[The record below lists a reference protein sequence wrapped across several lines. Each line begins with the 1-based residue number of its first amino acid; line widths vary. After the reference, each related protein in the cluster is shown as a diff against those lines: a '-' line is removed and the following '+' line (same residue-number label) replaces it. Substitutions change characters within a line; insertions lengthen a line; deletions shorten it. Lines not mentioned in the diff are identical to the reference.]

1 MKKSIALILSCLFWA
16 NLYGQNVRAQIVT
29 TDIDNFWLAYD
40 QIISTTDTVEQY
52 KYLNQLYLNKGSEG
66 LDNIMRVRNY
76 TPQQYLAAIRDY
88 PKFWASIRANT
99 LKTKE
104 KVAGIENDLAQ
115 LQKMYPALKP
125 SPIYF
130 TIGVFRTPGTAYK
143 NTVLMG
149 SELSMGDNGVDVS
162 ELPQAFAHLKGYFQG
177 NPIESVP
184 LLVAHEFIHTQQHRF
199 VDNLLSYCLYEGIAE
214 FVSCK
219 ATGKASTTP
228 AINFGKANEKQV
240 KAKFEADIFRMG
252 DINDWLWGENSNEL
266 KIRDLGYYIGYEI
279 CERHYN
285 QSKDKNKAIKEM
297 IELDF
302 ENEKQ
307 VERFVDN
314 THFFSSPLKKM
325 YKKYDKSRPIVTHIK
340 EFKNG
345 SKQVN
350 PNLTQITLYFSKPM
364 RKNTRGFD
372 FGPLGE
378 NNVLRVQKVI
388 GFSEDGT
395 SFTFEVALKPNQRY
409 QSLVT
414 NRFLSVE
421 GVRLKSFLIDITT
434 AKE

>member
-1 MKKSIALILSCLFWA
+1 M
-16 NLYGQNVRAQIVT
+16 
-29 TDIDNFWLAYD
+29 
-40 QIISTTDTVEQY
+40 
-52 KYLNQLYLNKGSEG
+52 
-66 LDNIMRVRNY
+66 
-76 TPQQYLAAIRDY
+76 
-88 PKFWASIRANT
+88 
-99 LKTKE
+99 
-104 KVAGIENDLAQ
+104 AGIENDLAK

-125 SPIYF
+125 SSIYF
-130 TIGVFRTPGTAYK
+130 TIGIFRTSGTAYK

-149 SELSMGDNGVDVS
+149 SELSMGDNLVDVS
-162 ELPQAFAHLKGYFQG
+162 ELPQELSHLKGYFQE
-177 NPIESVP
+177 NPIENVP
-184 LLVAHEFIHTQQHRF
+184 LLVAHEFVHTQQHRF

-240 KAKFEADIFRMG
+240 KAKFEADVFAMG
-252 DINDWLWGENSNEL
+252 DFNDWLWGNNSNEL

-307 VERFVDN
+307 VEKFVDN
-314 THFFSSPLKKM
+314 THFFSISLKKM

-345 SKQVN
+345 SKEVN

-378 NNVLRVQKVI
+378 NNVLRVKKVI

-414 NRFLSVE
+414 NRFLSVD
-421 GVRLKSFLIDITT
+421 GIRLKSFLIDITT
-434 AKE
+434 TKE